1 MKRVNLHARRQPW
14 QDGSVD
20 MTTDKFRIT
29 KDASGN
35 PVYTHQNEVVSKD
48 VFDQR
53 RAQSTAE
60 QNEMRKP
67 DAFDA
72 EFDDMR
78 SKAEALKK
86 PIKKA
91 KGGTVSSASKRGDGI
106 AQRGKTRGKFV

>member
-1 MKRVNLHARRQPW
+1 MN
-14 QDGSVD
+14 
-20 MTTDKFRIT
+20 DKFRIT

-53 RAQSTAE
+53 SAQSAAE
-60 QNEMRKP
+60 QKEMRKP

-78 SKAEALKK
+78 SKAEMLKK

-91 KGGTVSSASKRGDGI
+91 QGGKVSSASSRADGCAI
-106 AQRGKTRGKFV
+106 KGKTKGRFV

>member
-1 MKRVNLHARRQPW
+1 MN
-14 QDGSVD
+14 
-20 MTTDKFRIT
+20 DKFRIT

-53 RAQSTAE
+53 NAQSAAE
-60 QNEMRKP
+60 QKEMRKP

-78 SKAEALKK
+78 TKAEMLKK
-86 PIKKA
+86 PIKQA
-91 KGGTVSSASKRGDGI
+91 QGGKVSSASSRADGCAI
-106 AQRGKTRGKFV
+106 KGKTKGRFV